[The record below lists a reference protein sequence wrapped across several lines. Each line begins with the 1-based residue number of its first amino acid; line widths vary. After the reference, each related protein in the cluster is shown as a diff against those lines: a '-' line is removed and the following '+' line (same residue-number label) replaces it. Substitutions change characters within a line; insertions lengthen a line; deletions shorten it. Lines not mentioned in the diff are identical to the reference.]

1 VSTAIKR
8 QDTTA
13 AYATPLVFE
22 DDKLV
27 RFHHCDPAGIIFF
40 PQYFIMF
47 NEMIEDW
54 FTRGLGVSFVDQ
66 VVTERVSTP
75 IGRVECD
82 FAAPSK
88 IGDVLRFA
96 LSVER
101 IGTSS
106 LKLRFEVRHGEEVR
120 VRAALTLIRASLETM
135 KSVPITA
142 DLRRRMER
150 YMAPVG

>member
-1 VSTAIKR
+1 MSAAITL
-8 QDTTA
+8 QMTTGPSSE
-13 AYATPLVFE
+13 PLVFE

-66 VVTERVSTP
+66 VVTERVGTP

-82 FAAPSK
+82 FSAPSK
-88 IGDVLRFA
+88 IGDVLRFS
-96 LSVER
+96 LRVTR
-101 IGTSS
+101 IGISS
-106 LKLRFEVRHGEEVR
+106 IKLRFEVRRGEEIR
-120 VRAALTLIRASLETM
+120 VRAALTLVRASLETM
-135 KSVPITA
+135 KSVPITD